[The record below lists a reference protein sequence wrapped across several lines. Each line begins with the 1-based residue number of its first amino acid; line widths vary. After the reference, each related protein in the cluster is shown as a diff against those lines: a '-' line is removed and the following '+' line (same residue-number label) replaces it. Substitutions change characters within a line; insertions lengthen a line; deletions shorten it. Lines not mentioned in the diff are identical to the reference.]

1 MSTTV
6 LSPTTQLE
14 GLLCWNF
21 IEYQRTYL
29 EMSTQF
35 ILCLQNW
42 LEIISKC
49 LLYIVHESLGHKR
62 NICKLFNYLGSYNR
76 PHQTVRSFGVW
87 FWDSRLKFQCSIYT
101 FFWQA
106 ERRPE
111 FWTSGWNFSAAQS
124 SYHRP
129 QPTWQLG
136 ASKDVLFC
144 WTFLFR
150 CASISYTHI
159 GQSVP
164 PQLEEP

>member
-6 LSPTTQLE
+6 LSPATQLK

-62 NICKLFNYLGSYNR
+62 NICKLFSYLGSYNR

-87 FWDSRLKFQCSIYT
+87 FWDSRLKFQYIDFSGKLKGGQNFELLAETLVQLSPATTGLSPHGNWEHPKMFCFAKH
-101 FFWQA
+101 FFLDA
-106 ERRPE
+106 
-111 FWTSGWNFSAAQS
+111 
-124 SYHRP
+124 
-129 QPTWQLG
+129 L
-136 ASKDVLFC
+136 ASLTPILDSLY
-144 WTFLFR
+144 LR
-150 CASISYTHI
+150 N
-159 GQSVP
+159 
-164 PQLEEP
+164 